1 MASLSATSISFSS
14 QVLNTTSVAQAETLT
29 NTGMVNV
36 VISDVTF
43 TGTDASDFAKGA
55 DTCTGA
61 TLTPSSTCTVSL
73 TFTPSATGNRI
84 ATLNFT
90 DNAGGSPQTSNLTG
104 IGGTQLAG
112 VFTNRYDNARTGL
125 NNEEAVLT
133 PSNVT
138 VGQIGRLFVL
148 TVDGQVYAQ
157 PLYMQNVAIPS
168 QGTHNVVF
176 VATQHD
182 SVYAFDADAP
192 PTTPLW
198 QVSFHDSSNG
208 VTTVPCAD
216 VYGTVAGNCDI
227 SPEIGITSTPVID
240 PASGTLYVTAKT
252 REPLGTAS
260 CTANGSY
267 DYCYRLHAL
276 DVTTGAEKLGGPVV
290 ITGSVPG
297 TSSVDSVNGTVTFGA
312 FRHLQRPGL
321 LLLNGLLY
329 IGFGSHG
336 DNDPYHGWLMAYDA
350 TTLQQKAIFNVTPNG
365 TEGAIWQGGGGIS
378 ADESGYIYVVT
389 ANGDFNADSG
399 GGDYSDSV
407 LKMQIRSGQFQVLD
421 YFTPFN
427 QATLAEEDLDLG
439 SSQALILPD
448 QPGSNPHLLVTGG
461 KDGRVWIL
469 NRDNLGHI
477 QTNDAGALQIIPG
490 LSDLLFG
497 GVTYF
502 NGTLYLQELG
512 DFLFQFPL
520 LNGMAQTPVLS
531 TYQSTGYPNSYA
543 VVSSNGT
550 NNGVLWLVDTSNYGG
565 GGLEVLRAFDA
576 GNVANEIY
584 DSNQAANGAD
594 RAGAAVKFATP
605 TVANGKVYVGASG
618 TVAVYGLLPP

>member
-1 MASLSATSISFSS
+1 MLGMSGSGATPMASVSATSISFSS

-36 VISDVTF
+36 VLSDVTF
-43 TGTDASDFAKGA
+43 TGADASDFAEGA

-73 TFTPSATGNRI
+73 TFTPSATGNRS

-90 DNAGGSPQTSNLTG
+90 DNGAGSPQTSNLAG
-104 IGGTQLAG
+104 IGSTQLAG
-112 VFTNRYDNARTGL
+112 VFTNRYDNARSGL
-125 NNEEAVLT
+125 NNQETILT

-138 VGQIGRLFVL
+138 VGQFGRLFVL
-148 TVDGQVYAQ
+148 AVDGQVYSQ
-157 PLYMQNVAIPS
+157 PLYMQNVSIPS

-192 PTTPLW
+192 TASPLW
-198 QVSFHDSSNG
+198 QVSFLDSSSG

-216 VYGTVAGNCDI
+216 VYGTGAGDCDI

-240 PASGTLYVTAKT
+240 PVGGTLYVTAKT
-252 REPLGTAS
+252 REPLGTPS

-297 TSSVDSVNGTVTFGA
+297 TSPVDSVNGIVPFGA

-336 DNDPYHGWLMAYDA
+336 DVDPYHGWLMAYDA
-350 TTLQQKAIFNVTPNG
+350 TNLQQTAIFNVTPDG
-365 TEGAIWQGGGGIS
+365 TEGAIWQGGGGVS

-389 ANGDFNADSG
+389 ANGDFNANTG
-399 GGDYSDSV
+399 GIDYSDSV
-407 LKMQIRSGQFQVLD
+407 LKNASSIRAIPNPD
-421 YFTPFN
+421 YFIPFD
-427 QATLAEEDLDLG
+427 QATLAEDDLDLG

-448 QPGSNPHLLVTGG
+448 QPGSNPHLLATGERMAASG
-461 KDGRVWIL
+461 YSIATIWDISRPTMRGPYKSFPASATYSLAESPTITVIFTSRS
-469 NRDNLGHI
+469 LG
-477 QTNDAGALQIIPG
+477 TSFFSSPC
-490 LSDLLFG
+490 S
-497 GVTYF
+497 
-502 NGTLYLQELG
+502 
-512 DFLFQFPL
+512 
-520 LNGMAQTPVLS
+520 MAWRRPR
-531 TYQSTGYPNSYA
+531 
-543 VVSSNGT
+543 SSLPFKG
-550 NNGVLWLVDTSNYGG
+550 VDTLILIPRFHRTEPPMESCGSFKPPTTEG
-565 GGLEVLRAFDA
+565 EGLRPFVHLTRAMPPTKFTTA
-576 GNVANEIY
+576 TRRPMEPIG
-584 DSNQAANGAD
+584 
-594 RAGAAVKFATP
+594 RARR
-605 TVANGKVYVGASG
+605 
-618 TVAVYGLLPP
+618 